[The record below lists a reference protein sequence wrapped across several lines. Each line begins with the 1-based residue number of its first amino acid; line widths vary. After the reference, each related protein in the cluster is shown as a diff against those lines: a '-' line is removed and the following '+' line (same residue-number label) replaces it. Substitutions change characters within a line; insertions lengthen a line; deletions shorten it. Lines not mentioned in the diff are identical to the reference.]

1 MQTPVHDGVEH
12 LIEAH
17 PGGHELGL
25 LGLTRGPPLL
35 GQQTQ
40 VLGEEDP
47 GPLGGEAGRGVEL
60 GQRVPSG
67 RDVVRLLSELA
78 GGGDGGGLPRHVEQ
92 AGGNLPQTGAYGMTV
107 LADHEDLR
115 GAVGLRGV
123 LTLAQGD
130 DGDGVVVDDDLTGHR
145 ILAGG
150 EAHVVGVDGEDRPA
164 PDPLTG
170 DQLPSRLA
178 YVDEPARVT
187 HDVAILGGPA
197 VRPIHV

>member
-1 MQTPVHDGVEH
+1 
-12 LIEAH
+12 
-17 PGGHELGL
+17 
-25 LGLTRGPPLL
+25 
-35 GQQTQ
+35 
-40 VLGEEDP
+40 
-47 GPLGGEAGRGVEL
+47 
-60 GQRVPSG
+60 
-67 RDVVRLLSELA
+67 
-78 GGGDGGGLPRHVEQ
+78 
-92 AGGNLPQTGAYGMTV
+92 MTV

-150 EAHVVGVDGEDRPA
+150 EAHVIGVDGEDRPA

-197 VRPIHV
+197 VRPIHA